1 MRAKA
6 HWFRA
11 ESPKGPDAV
20 AGALALVAWSGARRM
35 LANLRKA
42 GFTLEAG
49 PAYFAF
55 LAEALAFEVQV
66 AWRLANERY
75 GEADRVAF
83 ATSLSRAVG
92 RVLAEN
98 ESELLGVE
106 AAAAIEARFLERLN
120 RRFEE
125 YADFRHDAHGPRF
138 GFLRYFASLVE
149 DLLPAKDG
157 AWIHEQLMAVEGPVA
172 ATTIAKA
179 FEALLETGPARAPR
193 AAARVAGE

>member
-20 AGALALVAWSGARRM
+20 AGALAPVAWSGARRM
-35 LANLRKA
+35 LVNLRKA

-75 GEADRVAF
+75 DEADRIAF

-106 AAAAIEARFLERLN
+106 AAAAIEARFIERLN

-138 GFLRYFASLVE
+138 GFLRYFASLVQE
-149 DLLPAKDG
+149 ILPVADH
-157 AWIHEQLMAVEGPVA
+157 AWIHEQVMAVEGPEA
-172 ATTIAKA
+172 AAKIATA
-179 FEALLETGPARAPR
+179 FEAL
-193 AAARVAGE
+193 AGE